1 MDSPQ
6 TKRKHPHFDDRGAHD
21 WHSVFAEA
29 QAEAE
34 RSGRKLFIELGR
46 EL

>member
-1 MDSPQ
+1 MSSPLA
-6 TKRKHPHFDDRGAHD
+6 KRKHPHFDDRGTLD
-21 WHSVFAEA
+21 WHTAFAEA

-34 RSGRKLFIELGR
+34 RDRKHIFIELGR